1 MRTILVGI
9 IILIFISV
17 QLMRGG
23 AARYTIEG
31 DGSGYY
37 AYLTTVFVYKTT
49 DFKDVYSFEK
59 SWRGLDYMAHYFHT
73 YGDKLINKYFLGT
86 SLLILP
92 FFLMA
97 MLFCLISGIPPDGY
111 NFIFQYSV
119 AMAAAFY
126 TSAGLLFLNR
136 SLRTFGI
143 DKVLVFILLLVML
156 LGTNLFYYTFLHPSM
171 SHAYSFFA
179 VSAFLYCV
187 RSFFI
192 QPSGKWVHLA
202 ALSLGLVM
210 LIRPTNML
218 VIMAVPFIAGSLGVF
233 KKGVDF
239 IFRKNLQLIS
249 SAIVFFMVFGLQ
261 WLFNF
266 IQTGK
271 VFIWSYNHEGFN
283 FLKPEFF
290 DFLVSYRKGF
300 FVYTPLFLL
309 LLPSLAWLFIYDRY
323 KVFSFGLF
331 FVLLTYVLSSWW
343 NWFFGDSFGMRALID
358 YYPLFL
364 VPVALFLKS
373 LSTNRKYSLVAASY
387 ILIVLTINLIQS
399 YQYNARIIHPD
410 SMTRDKYWYVFLKT
424 GDEYKNVFGGF
435 SEPVYQFPYESDK
448 LGYFNDFESTY
459 SDWSQDGI
467 QSVSDAW
474 SGNRVARMGGTTI
487 YSPTLVLDNNKLSL
501 RGHPVYVDVR
511 VMYREIRPE
520 AAGDALLVYA
530 ATDRRNLLLF
540 YKTFKLKQLPG
551 DMTKTWHNAEFGFK
565 VPEWNDEVQ
574 QVKIYIWQRGEAGF
588 ELDDFEIRFTLLN
601 NQ

>member
-9 IILIFISV
+9 IILIFITV

-49 DFKDVYSFEK
+49 DFRDVYSFEK
-59 SWRGLDYMAHYFHT
+59 SWRGLDYIAHYFHPH
-73 YGDKLINKYFLGT
+73 GEKLINKYYLGT

-97 MLFCLISGIPPDGY
+97 LLFCLVSGIPPDGY

-136 SLRTFGI
+136 TLRTFGI
-143 DKVLVFILLLVML
+143 DKVLVFILLIVVL
-156 LGTNLFYYTFLHPSM
+156 LGSNLFYYTFLHPSM

-179 VSAFLYCV
+179 VSVFLYSV
-187 RSFFI
+187 RTFFI
-192 QPSGKWVHLA
+192 GPSGRWLHLA

-210 LIRPTNML
+210 LIRPTNLL
-218 VIMAVPFIAGSLGVF
+218 VILAVPFMAGSLIVF
-233 KKGVDF
+233 KRGLNFMLQRKLLLLSGVMG
-239 IFRKNLQLIS
+239 
-249 SAIVFFMVFGLQ
+249 FFVVFGLQ

-266 IQTGK
+266 IQTGS

-283 FLKPEFF
+283 FLKPEFL
-290 DFLVSYRKGF
+290 DFLISYRKGF
-300 FVYTPLFLL
+300 FIYTPLFLL
-309 LLPSLAWLFIYDRY
+309 LLPALVWLFLNDRY
-323 KVFSFGLF
+323 KFYSFTAF
-331 FVLLTYVLSSWW
+331 FVILVYVLSSWW

-364 VPVALFLKS
+364 IPIALFLKA
-373 LSTNRKYSLVAASY
+373 LATNRKHSLIAASF
-387 ILIVLTINLIQS
+387 IVLALAINLIQS
-399 YQYNARIIHPD
+399 YQYYMKIIHPD
-410 SMTRDKYWYVFLKT
+410 SMTREKYWYVFLKT
-424 GDEYKNVFGGF
+424 GEEYRNVFGGF

-459 SDWSQDGI
+459 PDWSQDGI

-474 SGNRVARMGGTTI
+474 SGNRVARIGGATI
-487 YSPTLVLDNNKLSL
+487 YSPTLVLDENKLTL
-501 RGHPVYVDVR
+501 KGHPLYVGVQL
-511 VMYREIRPE
+511 MYREIRPE
-520 AAGDALLVYA
+520 AASDALLVYA
-530 ATDRRNLLLF
+530 ATDRKNSLLF

-551 DMTKTWHNAEFGFK
+551 NMTKGWHKAEFGFK
-565 VPEWNDEVQ
+565 VPEWNQDVH
-574 QVKIYIWQRGEAGF
+574 QVKVYIWQRGEAGF
-588 ELDDFEIRFTLLN
+588 ELDDFEIRFTLLS